1 MKDIK
6 IMLEDLSDK
15 IEGLPNAQDIKYKL
29 AELHV
34 MIERSIETKE
44 ALDAYDRS
52 NKSFTR
58 CQC

>member
-1 MKDIK
+1 MKDIQ

-29 AELHV
+29 AELHD

-52 NKSFTR
+52 NKSES
-58 CQC
+58 

>member
-15 IEGLPNAQDIKYKL
+15 IEGLVNAQDIKYKL
-29 AELHV
+29 AELHD

-52 NKSFTR
+52 NKPFTR
-58 CQC
+58 C